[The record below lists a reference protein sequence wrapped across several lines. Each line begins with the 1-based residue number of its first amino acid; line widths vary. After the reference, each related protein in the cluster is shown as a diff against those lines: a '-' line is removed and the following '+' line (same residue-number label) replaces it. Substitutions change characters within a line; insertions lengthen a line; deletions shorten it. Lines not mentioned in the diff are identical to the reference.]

1 MIRRIQL
8 GGLIAV
14 LLLAGC
20 TKRAAQTPPAP
31 LAAKNIFVL
40 LPEPDGK
47 ASGITVRNAAGAQS
61 LGEPYQAVRVARN
74 DITPEAPFQM
84 DPAEANRIFGA
95 ALDAL
100 PEAEVQFTLYFDE
113 GLDALTPES
122 ERQLA
127 AISDA
132 VRNRQSTA
140 VTVIGHT
147 DTTGDAASNYEL
159 GLKRAQRVAA
169 ALTAGGLPASNVF
182 VTSHGD
188 TDLLVKTA
196 HGVSEPKNRRVE
208 VIVR

>member
-1 MIRRIQL
+1 
-8 GGLIAV
+8 
-14 LLLAGC
+14 
-20 TKRAAQTPPAP
+20 
-31 LAAKNIFVL
+31 
-40 LPEPDGK
+40 
-47 ASGITVRNAAGAQS
+47 
-61 LGEPYQAVRVARN
+61 
-74 DITPEAPFQM
+74 M

-196 HGVSEPKNRRVE
+196 RGVSEPKNRRVE